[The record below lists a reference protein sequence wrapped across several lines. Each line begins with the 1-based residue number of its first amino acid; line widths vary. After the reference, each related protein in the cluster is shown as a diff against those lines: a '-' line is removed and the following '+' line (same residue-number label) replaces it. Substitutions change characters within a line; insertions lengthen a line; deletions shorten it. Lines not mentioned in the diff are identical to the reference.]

1 MKAKLNSLLD
11 DVSGKFGDNVFA
23 RNPSGLYLRKNT
35 VPEQPNSERQMN
47 VRDRFS
53 VFAARWSTIT
63 EEQRVGWNGLAGQI
77 TKTGKYGDL
86 YNPTGHRLYIALNAT
101 RGEFALAELDDA
113 PLAIEPTVPVAD
125 FVPTLNV
132 TLAGELELK
141 LGAAATALASKLLI
155 FATEPMSAGRSVIP
169 DASFRLITT
178 ADTGDLLNADLGDA
192 YESKFGVPAGGV
204 KVGVKIIPV
213 SDSGFQ
219 GAPQSSLVIVTA

>member
-23 RNPSGLYLRKNT
+23 RNPSGLYLRKL
-35 VPEQPNSERQMN
+35 VDPDQPNSERQMY

-53 VFAARWSTIT
+53 VFASRWATIT
-63 EEQRVGWNGLAGQI
+63 EEQRAGWNDLAGQI

-101 RGEFALAELDDA
+101 RGEFALAALDDA

-125 FVPTLNV
+125 FAPTLNV
-132 TLAGELELK
+132 TLAGELEFK
-141 LGAAATALASKLLI
+141 LGADATALASKLLV
-155 FATEPMSAGRSVIP
+155 FATEPMSPGRSAIP
-169 DASFRLITT
+169 DASFRLTTT
-178 ADTGDLLNADLGDA
+178 AATGDALNLNLGEA

-219 GAPQSSLVIVTA
+219 GTPQSRLVIVTA

>member
-11 DVSGKFGDNVFA
+11 DVSGKFGDRVFA

-35 VPEQPNSERQMN
+35 IPEQPNSERQMS

-53 VFAARWSTIT
+53 IFAARWATLT

-125 FVPTLNV
+125 FAPTLNV
-132 TLAGELELK
+132 TVAGELELK

-169 DASFRLITT
+169 DASFRLTTT
-178 ADTGDLLNADLGDA
+178 AATGDALNLDLGDS

>member
-53 VFAARWSTIT
+53 IFAARWSTIT
-63 EEQRVGWNGLAGQI
+63 EEQRVGWNSLAGQI

-125 FVPTLNV
+125 FAPTLNV
-132 TLAGELELK
+132 TVAGELELK
-141 LGAAATALASKLLI
+141 LGAVATALASKLLL

-178 ADTGDLLNADLGDA
+178 VNTGDLLNADLGDS
-192 YESKFGVPAGGV
+192 YEGKFGVPAGGV

-219 GAPQSSLVIVTA
+219 GTPQSSLVIVTA